1 MISGTRTDPIADALS
16 LARLQRDGRA
26 WLVVA
31 ENAALPADPTATFA
45 AMAGRGR
52 MLLWQGGEWV
62 LGVGAAHDV
71 RADGPG
77 RHVTTAAAVAELR
90 AKCVTA
96 GDVAVHLPCLLHT
109 LSFAERPAGG
119 AWGDLPGSRV
129 VLPQRLY
136 GRHADGRG
144 WIITAVAVR
153 KTDDAASVAAALAAE
168 PPLRPVAEAKPWP
181 AVSDESFTSLVDDA
195 AALIRDGAMRKVV
208 LARAID
214 VPVRPGRTVADL
226 LAPLRAAGGDDATVY
241 AVDLPDGACFVGATP
256 ELLFAGEG
264 HAVRTMGLAGS
275 TRRGTTPA
283 DDQARAEALFNSTK
297 ERKEHQLVVEHLTAV
312 LRPRCR
318 PFTIPEAPHPR
329 LLPRIIHL
337 ETLIHAELEVADHLE
352 LLGALHPT
360 PAVCG
365 LPTTTAL
372 NYLTRREHL
381 PRGLYAGV
389 LGWATA
395 DRCRFAVALRGG
407 LIRGDRARLFAGAG
421 IVETSDP
428 VAELAE
434 TEAKLDLM
442 RSILA

>member
-1 MISGTRTDPIADALS
+1 VSSPWASSISDVLA

-31 ENAALPADPTATFA
+31 QPTHLEADPTAAFSA
-45 AMAGRGR
+45 AAGRGR
-52 MLLWQGGEWV
+52 MLLWQAGEWV
-62 LGVGAAHDV
+62 LGIGTAHEV
-71 RADGPG
+71 TANGPG
-77 RHVTTAAAVAELR
+77 RQVSMAAAVAELR
-90 AKCVTA
+90 AKCVVA
-96 GDVAVHLPCLLHT
+96 GDVAVHLPCLMHT
-109 LSFAERPAGG
+109 QAFADRPSGG
-119 AWGDLPGSRV
+119 AWGDVPGSRV
-129 VLPQRLY
+129 VLPRRLL
-136 GRHADGRG
+136 GRHADGRS
-144 WIITAVAVR
+144 WVITAVAVR
-153 KTDDAASVAAALAAE
+153 AGDSTESVHAALVAE
-168 PPLRPVAEAKPWP
+168 PPLIPLAEAQPWP
-181 AVSDESFTSLVDDA
+181 PVSDESFTALVDDA

-214 VPVRPGRTVADL
+214 VTVGGGRSVASL
-226 LAPLRAAGGDDATVY
+226 LTPLRTAGGADATVY

-264 HAVRTMGLAGS
+264 RSVRVMALAGS
-275 TRRGTTPA
+275 TRRGTTET
-283 DDQARAEALFNSTK
+283 DDNVRTEALFVSTK
-297 ERKEHQLVVEHLTAV
+297 ERKEHQLVVEHITQV

-318 PFTIPEAPHPR
+318 PFTIPLSPHPR
-329 LLPRIIHL
+329 VLPRIVHL
-337 ETLIHAELEVADHLE
+337 ETLIDVELDTLDHLE

-365 LPTTTAL
+365 LPTSTAL

-395 DRCRFAVALRGG
+395 DRCRFSVALRGG
-407 LIRGDRARLFAGAG
+407 IIRGQHARLFAGAG

-428 VAELAE
+428 TAELAE

-442 RSILA
+442 RSILS

>member
-1 MISGTRTDPIADALS
+1 MSTAPASVEDALA

-31 ENAALPADPTATFA
+31 QPATLSADPTAAFA
-45 AMAGRGR
+45 AAAGRGR
-52 MLLWQGGEWV
+52 LLLWQSGEWV
-62 LGVGAAHDV
+62 LGIGSAHTV

-77 RHVTTAAAVAELR
+77 RQMAIATAVAELR
-90 AKCVTA
+90 AKCVVV
-96 GDVAVHLPCLLHT
+96 GEVADHLPCLLHAQA
-109 LSFAERPAGG
+109 FAERPAGG

-129 VLPQRLY
+129 ILPRRLL

-153 KTDDAASVAAALAAE
+153 AGDSAESVHAQLQAE
-168 PPLRPVAEAKPWP
+168 PPLLPLVPPQPWP
-181 AVSDESFTSLVDDA
+181 AVSDESFISLVEDA

-208 LARAID
+208 LARAVD
-214 VPVRPGRTVADL
+214 VAVHTERSVASL
-226 LAPLRAAGGDDATVY
+226 LTPLRTAGGAEATVY

-256 ELLFAGEG
+256 ELLFAAEG
-264 HAVRTMGLAGS
+264 MAVRVMALAGS
-275 TRRGTTPA
+275 TGRGSDAAATT
-283 DDQARAEALFNSTK
+283 ARAEALLVSTK
-297 ERKEHQLVVEHLTAV
+297 ERKEHQLVVEHLTQV
-312 LRPRCR
+312 LRPRCQ
-318 PFTIPEAPHPR
+318 PFTIPAAPHPR
-329 LLPRIIHL
+329 VLPRIVHL
-337 ETLIHAELEVADHLE
+337 ETLIDVTLETPDHLE
-352 LLGALHPT
+352 LLAALHPT

-389 LGWATA
+389 LGWATS

-407 LIRGDRARLFAGAG
+407 IVRGNQARLFAGAG

-428 VAELAE
+428 AAELAE

>member
-1 MISGTRTDPIADALS
+1 VSSEWASSISDVLA

-31 ENAALPADPTATFA
+31 QSAALAADPTAAFTA
-45 AMAGRGR
+45 AAGRGR
-52 MLLWQGGEWV
+52 MLLWQAGEWL
-62 LGVGAAHDV
+62 LGIGTAHEV
-71 RADGPG
+71 TANGPG
-77 RHVTTAAAVAELR
+77 RQVTMASAVAELR
-90 AKCVTA
+90 AKCVVA
-96 GDVAVHLPCLLHT
+96 GDVAVHLPCLMHAQA
-109 LSFAERPAGG
+109 FADRPAGG

-129 VLPQRLY
+129 VLPRRLL
-136 GRHADGRG
+136 GRHVDGRS

-153 KTDDAASVAAALAAE
+153 AGDSADSVQAALAAE
-168 PPLRPVAEAKPWP
+168 PPIVSLVPAQPWP
-181 AVSDESFTSLVDDA
+181 AVSDESFTTLVDDA

-208 LARAID
+208 LARAVD
-214 VPVRPGRTVADL
+214 VVVGAGRAVESL
-226 LAPLRAAGGDDATVY
+226 LVPLREAGGADSTVY

-264 HAVRTMGLAGS
+264 RSVRVMALAGS
-275 TRRGTTPA
+275 TRRGTDVA
-283 DDQARAEALFNSTK
+283 DDTARTEALCVSTK
-297 ERKEHQLVVEHLTAV
+297 ERKEHQLVVEHMTKV

-318 PFTIPEAPHPR
+318 PFTIPLSPHSR
-329 LLPRIIHL
+329 VMPRIVHL
-337 ETLIHAELEVADHLE
+337 ETLIDVELETPDHLE

-365 LPTTTAL
+365 LPTATAL

-395 DRCRFAVALRGG
+395 DRCRFSVALRGG
-407 LIRGDRARLFAGAG
+407 IIRGQQARLFAGAG

-428 VAELAE
+428 AAELAE

-442 RSILA
+442 RGILA